1 MGGEREMKRE
11 LTQRTQRTQRTQSA
25 QRGKDFEL
33 GMRGKKIDRA
43 RLRRWMEKEK
53 SYTESTEEKAQR
65 TQRDF
70 PGLLH

>member
-1 MGGEREMKRE
+1 MKRE
-11 LTQRTQRTQRTQSA
+11 LTQRSHGT

-70 PGLLH
+70 PGQLH